1 MTVLSQVTEA
11 SLGDGFGFYVVQ
23 FATVVLLAL
32 ATNTSFGGLPVL
44 ALPALVAVMELVNR
58 SYRTIGDRLALGRRP
73 TPPRPSPAVVV
84 VPVAAVSQLTLDAI
98 AAGLSLG
105 NKVIAVHV
113 SHQEDDS
120 AEFLNAWDEWNP
132 GVPLVRLHD
141 ERRRLAEP
149 VVEYLDTVRDL
160 RVFVLIPEV
169 EPAHLW
175 QRALQNQRGAVLAR
189 ALRRRTNV
197 VVCRMRFRIT
207 PLGAH

>member
-1 MTVLSQVTEA
+1 VTVLSQVTEA

>member
-1 MTVLSQVTEA
+1 
-11 SLGDGFGFYVVQ
+11 
-23 FATVVLLAL
+23 
-32 ATNTSFGGLPVL
+32 
-44 ALPALVAVMELVNR
+44 MELVNR

-175 QRALQNQRGAVLAR
+175 QRALQNQRGAVLAS

-207 PLGAH
+207 PLGVR